1 MILISPTSPPLLDC
15 KLLKHYRNFR
25 NRIIL
30 ILNQNSSGDFQR
42 VQSCPSAFVV
52 AYMTSFSLRV
62 QLPFNG
68 TDTTQGDRTAANN
81 IRFLCSNDREING
94 VGNTDGVWGDY
105 SESCP
110 EGICGM
116 ETRVQPFQGG
126 IGHYDNTALNDVRF
140 TCCPEGPPMTTTS
153 SP

>member
-1 MILISPTSPPLLDC
+1 M
-15 KLLKHYRNFR
+15 
-25 NRIIL
+25 
-30 ILNQNSSGDFQR
+30 NQNSSGDFQR
-42 VQSCPSAFVV
+42 VLTCPSAFVV
-52 AYMTSFSLRV
+52 SYMTSFSLRV